1 MDMFEYFGIHGDNTV
16 IYGFEIFDVFDN
28 TNQFFKKHFIIFKHT
43 FFKREGLMF
52 F

>member
-43 FFKREGLMF
+43 FVKREGLMF